1 MPVIETRELTK
12 HFGGVVAVDHLSF
25 GIEAGTIA
33 GFLGPNGAGKTTT
46 LRLLLGLER
55 PHAGTATISGRAY
68 RDLPDRRH
76 VVGAVLEAAG
86 MHPGRSARNHLWVRA
101 ASGGIRADRVDAV
114 LDLVDLTRDADRRIG
129 GFSLGMRQRLALAA
143 ALLGDPEI
151 LILDEPA
158 NGLDPE
164 GVKWLREFLRD
175 LAKHG
180 RTILVSSHILGE
192 VAQTA
197 DSVVI
202 LDRGRVVTHAPLAE
216 LVAGAVETVRVRSP
230 RARDLKRALEADGAL
245 AQLVAEDRLEVRG
258 SPTERV
264 GTLAADLSIPV
275 FEITADAPDLED
287 VFLTLTSAGAREEMA
302 G

>member
-12 HFGGVVAVDHLSF
+12 HFGDVVGVDHLSF
-25 GIEAGTIA
+25 GIEAGTIT

-46 LRLLLGLER
+46 LRLLLCLER
-55 PHAGTATISGRAY
+55 PDAGTATISGRAY

-86 MHPGRSARNHLWVRA
+86 MHPGRSARNHLRVRA

-114 LDLVDLTRDADRRIG
+114 LDLVDLTRDAHRRTG

-164 GVKWLREFLRD
+164 GVKWLRDFLHD
-175 LAKHG
+175 LAEQG
-180 RTILVSSHILGE
+180 RTILVSSHTLGE

-202 LDRGRVVTHAPLAE
+202 LDRGRLVTDAPLAE
-216 LVAGAVETVRVRSP
+216 LVAGAVEMVRVRSP

-258 SPTERV
+258 STTDRV

-275 FEITADAPDLED
+275 FEITADAPDLEE
-287 VFLTLTSAGAREEMA
+287 VFLSLTSAGAREEMT